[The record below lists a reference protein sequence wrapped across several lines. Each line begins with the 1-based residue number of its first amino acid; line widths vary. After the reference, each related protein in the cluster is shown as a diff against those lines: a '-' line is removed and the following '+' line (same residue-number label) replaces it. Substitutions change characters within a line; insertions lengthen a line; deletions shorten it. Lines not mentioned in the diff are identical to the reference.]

1 VKVEQCGNPRGGGLI
16 PRRSQ
21 AEASRHSLSHSIATL
36 CGIRGSKC
44 EIHLGWHFLN
54 ADPGLGMVVGITLV
68 SFQGVLRLRW
78 PQPWQRQNCP
88 PLEALLPVATS
99 PVSCRFNDQA
109 LKDCSSLADLLVST
123 AVRMTGCGDPDPR
136 LDAVAQAVQLGL
148 VISDDVLQALAAL
161 RRVCGAAQ
169 WQTFDWTRLPVVVEL
184 LRAEGT
190 GSQESPLRSPSLLP
204 LLLER
209 KAVVLPSRN
218 LLRMLGHHDAV
229 QTALVREALLQAPS
243 RRAVFYYWA
252 ATFMRRV
259 LRSSSENSGRLEAF
273 LRHGGS
279 HLIFRLAACQT
290 ALDHCPGMRRCAA
303 PGLFQQP
310 ALNLRDELRRACS
323 GTCLR
328 RSLAAAVESV
338 LSEIQ
343 HAIDERERLIE
354 TAPGRISDQAD
365 AALQACI
372 REEFPASAVEAMP
385 LWALAEG
392 GLTTSL
398 EFDLAERWARLP
410 GPPQPT
416 EMALSRAGLL
426 VNELTSAE
434 ELALEGAAMA
444 HCLVEPKP
452 FALQCLEGFARV
464 FSIQGSLRA
473 TLKLAWSG
481 HGWEVGDF
489 QDDSGLGFFR
499 QDRCTE
505 QWKALTAFIDWAVA
519 EADSATE
526 TNNGTAEA
534 ISPLMEEVHQAA
546 DGRSAST
553 SRTQ

>member
-1 VKVEQCGNPRGGGLI
+1 MDSVANVGPMTNVQLELFVRA
-16 PRRSQ
+16 SQ
-21 AEASRHSLSHSIATL
+21 LQVNQVAV
-36 CGIRGSKC
+36 
-44 EIHLGWHFLN
+44 GWHYRDAN
-54 ADPGLGMVVGITLV
+54 EDSGVVIGITLV
-68 SFQGVLRLRW
+68 SSQGVLSLRW
-78 PQPWQRQNCP
+78 PQPWQRQSSA

-123 AVRMTGCGDPDPR
+123 AVRITGCGDPDPR
-136 LDAVAQAVQLGL
+136 LDAVAEAVQVGL
-148 VISDDVLQALAAL
+148 AISDDVLQALAAL
-161 RRVCGAAQ
+161 RRVCSAAQ
-169 WQTFDWTRLPVVVEL
+169 WQTFDWTRLPAVVEL

-190 GSQESPLRSPSLLP
+190 GSQESPLRSASLLP

-209 KAVVLPSRN
+209 KAVVLPSRSFR
-218 LLRMLGHHDAV
+218 RMLGHHDAV
-229 QTALVREALLQAPS
+229 LSAFVREALLQAPS

-273 LRHGGS
+273 FRHGGS

-310 ALNLRDELRRACS
+310 AHNLRDELRRACR

-328 RSLAAAVESV
+328 RSLAAVVRSV
-338 LSEIQ
+338 LAEIQ
-343 HAIDERERLIE
+343 HAINEPARLIE
-354 TAPGRISDQAD
+354 IAPGRITDQGD

-372 REEFPASAVEAMP
+372 LEEFSAPAVEAMP

-392 GLTTSL
+392 GLTASM
-398 EFDLAERWARLP
+398 EFDLAERWAPLP
-410 GPPQPT
+410 GPPQSI
-416 EMALSRAGLL
+416 EMALEGAGVL
-426 VNELTSAE
+426 VNELSSAE

-473 TLKLAWSG
+473 TLMLAWSG

-489 QDDSGLGFFR
+489 QDDNGVGLYR
-499 QDRCTE
+499 QDRATE
-505 QWKALTAFIDWAVA
+505 HWKALSAFIDWAVA
-519 EADSATE
+519 EAKTAT
-526 TNNGTAEA
+526 
-534 ISPLMEEVHQAA
+534 
-546 DGRSAST
+546 
-553 SRTQ
+553 